1 MNEQQTPSAAQPAQ
15 DVHTLRKIKRRRRTI
30 RRVLLFVVLSAFIL
44 VLYVNRDLWI
54 PQLEK
59 IGQSQQFVQQS
70 DGALSG
76 NRFPLSIYGGAVYQ
90 TGTIDDRLLILSDTY
105 LYLYK
110 TDGSLEDAR
119 QHAYGSAML
128 QTAGDYALVYESGSS
143 RFRLETKSKTVY
155 EKNSSD
161 SIVFGRVSREGMV
174 ALVTTSQTSACTLI
188 VYNVNG
194 KAIYQRNCVSQ
205 LSEVTFDTENGGC
218 YAVSIRTKDG
228 VLQSVVNSYDFQNE
242 KPRWTSA
249 PLDMLCIS
257 VYNTKDGGVFVL
269 GDVGCAYLDVGGAV
283 RSTYVYPDTLVCGD
297 FYNDTA
303 AILLRN
309 DEKRTNTVALLRND
323 RSEPVMMSFDST
335 VKDVAVGDNTV
346 TVQTRTAIEVCDHSG
361 NSIAS
366 ATSANSERFDRF
378 DSFLPMDSYIFLM
391 GYDTIDR
398 IEAP

>member
-1 MNEQQTPSAAQPAQ
+1 MNEQQTHSGAQPVQ
-15 DVHTLRKIKRRRRTI
+15 DVYTLRKIKRRRRMI
-30 RRVLLFVVLSAFIL
+30 RRVLLFVLLSAFIL
-44 VLYVNRDLWI
+44 VLYVNRELWI
-54 PQLEK
+54 PKLEK

-76 NRFPLSIYGGAVYQ
+76 NRFPLSIYGGASYQ

-128 QTAGDYALVYESGSS
+128 QTAGDYALVYESGSA

-155 EKNSSD
+155 EKNSSNN
-161 SIVFGRVSREGMV
+161 IVFGRVSQDGMV
-174 ALVTTSQTSACTLI
+174 ALVTTSGTSACTLV
-188 VYNVNG
+188 VYNVDG
-194 KAIYQRNCVSQ
+194 KAVYQRNCISQ

-242 KPRWTSA
+242 QPRWTST

-283 RSTYVYPDTLVCGD
+283 RSTYVYPDSLVCGD
-297 FYNDTA
+297 FYDDTA

-309 DEKRTNTVALLRND
+309 EEKRTNTVALLKNNG
-323 RSEPVMMSFDST
+323 SEPVMMHFDST
-335 VKDVAVGDNTV
+335 VKDVAVDDHSV
-346 TVQTRTAIEVCDHSG
+346 TVQTRTAIEVCDHNG
-361 NSIAS
+361 QSIAT
-366 ATSANSERFDRF
+366 ATTKNSERFDRF
-378 DSFLPMDSYIFLM
+378 DHFLPMDSYIFLM